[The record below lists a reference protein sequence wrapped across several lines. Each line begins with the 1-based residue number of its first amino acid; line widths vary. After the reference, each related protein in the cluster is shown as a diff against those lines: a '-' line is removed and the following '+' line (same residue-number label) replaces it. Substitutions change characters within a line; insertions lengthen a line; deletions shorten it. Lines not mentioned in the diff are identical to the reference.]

1 MRQLRAQVKDKGER
15 HAPSR
20 LFAVPEEMVGLL
32 PEGGLRPGS
41 AYALGSAGALLHAL
55 LAEPSRTGTWCGVVG
70 MPELGLEAAHQ
81 AGVVLDRLVLVPE
94 PGRRWLSAVAA
105 LAEVLGVVAVRPS
118 GSVAPAD
125 AARLASRLRDREATL
140 LVVGDWPRA
149 EAVLRVGEPRWSG
162 VGSGYG
168 NLNQREVTLTITS
181 KRMARPRSARLL
193 LPGPD
198 GHLGRAQT
206 PAPARG
212 TLRAVG

>member
-1 MRQLRAQVKDKGER
+1 MPDEVA
-15 HAPSR
+15 
-20 LFAVPEEMVGLL
+20 GLL
-32 PEGGLRPGS
+32 PDAGLRPGS

-55 LAEPSRTGTWCGVVG
+55 LAEPSRAGTWCGIVG

-81 AGVVLDRLVLVPE
+81 AGVVLDRLVLVPQ
-94 PGRRWLSAVAA
+94 PGPRWLSAVAA

-149 EAVLRVGEPRWSG
+149 EAVLRVEEPRWFG
-162 VGSGYG
+162 VGSGHG
-168 NLNQREVTLTITS
+168 NLTQREVTLTITS
-181 KRMARPRSARLL
+181 KRMARPRSTRLL

-198 GHLGRAQT
+198 GHLGQLPT
-206 PAPARG
+206 PLPAG
-212 TLRAVG
+212 DTLRAVG